1 MTNYDKYKSTIIETL
16 ANSASIALRGGKI
29 ETCLY
34 AECSNCD
41 FNKNNDCIA
50 EKKNWLNAEYIEK
63 PKLTQREWHLCKA
76 LKTRYLAR
84 GDNGALYM
92 YEKKPHRSGGM
103 WFSPGVIVS
112 VENIMPDSFSFIK
125 WQDAEPWSVEDLLK
139 LEVQSS
145 RTERKQNDELREV

>member
-1 MTNYDKYKSTIIETL
+1 MLNHVKFKDEL
-16 ANSASIALRGGKI
+16 LELLLRRGGLAVVNGKPDRCHMLLCSI
-29 ETCLY
+29 CEFRKGDKTCDETC
-34 AECSNCD
+34 
-41 FNKNNDCIA
+41 K
-50 EKKNWLNAEYIEK
+50 EKRLNWLYSQHIEK

-84 GDNGALYM
+84 GENGALYL
-92 YEKKPHRSGGM
+92 YGKKPHKSGGM

-139 LEVQSS
+139 LEV
-145 RTERKQNDELREV
+145 EK